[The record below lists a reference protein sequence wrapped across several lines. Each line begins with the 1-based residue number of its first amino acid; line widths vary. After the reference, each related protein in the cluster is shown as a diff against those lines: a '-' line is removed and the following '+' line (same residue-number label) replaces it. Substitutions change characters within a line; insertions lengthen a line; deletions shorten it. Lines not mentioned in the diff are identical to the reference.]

1 MKQNQN
7 AESDVKE
14 IRLEDICKPLTED
27 DIENMSE
34 QIDKWK
40 EKYKGQILLIEVPG
54 TSVCPDF
61 NGIFRI
67 PTKAEVSELNR
78 KTRENNTGI
87 ESDAEIARL
96 CVLHPEPIT
105 FSMILS
111 KNWGVAS
118 PIAQK
123 LISECQVNAQAKIKK
138 L

>member
-14 IRLEDICKPLTED
+14 IRLEDIYQPLTEE

-40 EKYKGQILLIEVPG
+40 EKYKDKILLIEVPA
-54 TSVCPDF
+54 TSVYPAF

-67 PTKAEVSELNR
+67 PTKAEVSELNK
-78 KTRENNTGI
+78 KTRENNTGF
-87 ESDAEIARL
+87 ESDADLARL
-96 CVLHPEPIT
+96 CVLYPEPIT
-105 FSMILS
+105 FNMLIG

-123 LISECQVNAQAKIKK
+123 LIVECQVNAQAKIKK